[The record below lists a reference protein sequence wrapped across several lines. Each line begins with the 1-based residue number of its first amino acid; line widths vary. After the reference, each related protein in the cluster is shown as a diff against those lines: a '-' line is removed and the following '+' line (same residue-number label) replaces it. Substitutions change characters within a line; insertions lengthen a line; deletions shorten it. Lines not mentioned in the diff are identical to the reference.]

1 MIKTTPIQADPN
13 SATHLARLK
22 LQCGNKG
29 SSVLQ
34 FSSSRA
40 KLWSS
45 TTLLCSLT
53 RLELNYS
60 AVTNSKLNLE
70 ARLQNHP
77 VHTREC
83 QTTNPQHFTSTRA
96 KLPQKRL
103 SMCISQSE
111 STGRVGRGT
120 IYHGHYLARV
130 ELNLTLSSERLAR
143 VELNMKNSQEGS
155 TEFSSTQ
162 IKSYQE

>member
-13 SATHLARLK
+13 SATHLARLE

-29 SSVLQ
+29 SAVLQ
-34 FSSSRA
+34 FSSSQA

-45 TTLLCSLT
+45 TTLLCSVT

-111 STGRVGRGT
+111 STRRVGT
-120 IYHGHYLARV
+120 IYHGYYLARV

-143 VELNMKNSQEGS
+143 VELNMKNSNEGS
-155 TEFSSTQ
+155 TQFSST
-162 IKSYQE
+162 